1 MMRSETKTD
10 NTTKSQPAGFT
21 VVELMLAMAGIAF
34 LLLFVVFAITHA
46 TNLYSKGIAVR
57 QINQVGRQVSD
68 EISREIRYGGEP
80 KILVDKHRLCIGSKS
95 YIWNN
100 ANTSPTD
107 PNANKRVDNSMVGL
121 IRLDSG
127 EYCDAGSPAI
137 ANDEDELL
145 GNIARLMD
153 MSITEPVA
161 GSGVYE
167 VSMTFGTALDQPT
180 LQPTGRYECSPV
192 NGQFCAM
199 GEFDLLV
206 YARGR

>member
-1 MMRSETKTD
+1 MRSETKTG
-10 NTTKSQPAGFT
+10 NIRISQQSGFT
-21 VVELMLAMAGIAF
+21 VIELMLAMAGIAF

-68 EISREIRYGGEP
+68 EISRELRYGGEP

-100 ANTSPTD
+100 ADTSPAD
-107 PNANKRVDNSMVGL
+107 PNANKRADNSMVGF

-127 EYCDAGSPAI
+127 TYCDATAPPI
-137 ANDEDELL
+137 ANSEAELL
-145 GNIARLMD
+145 GNIARLMKL
-153 MSITEPVA
+153 SVTEPVA

-167 VSMTFGTALDQPT
+167 VSMIFGTALDQPT

-199 GEFDLLV
+199 GEFDVLV